1 MSENHQVLFRKYR
14 PQFFRDVIYQDLA
27 VGSLQNAF
35 KSKKIG
41 HAYIFI
47 GPRGVGKTTIA
58 RILAK
63 RLNCE
68 RPDGVEPCNECTSCL
83 EITKGNSNDV
93 FEIDA
98 ASNSGVD
105 NIRELRENVKF
116 NAMGGKYRVYIL
128 DEVHMLSGAAFN
140 ALLKTLEEPPAHV
153 VFILATTE
161 YHKIPETILSRCQ
174 DFHFRKVPV
183 TVLQNYIE
191 TLCEKENLKYDTEG
205 LFWIAKKGDGS
216 VRDTLS
222 FMEQAVI
229 FTDGNLTGVKL
240 RKMIGYHG
248 IDTFTDFL
256 NQLLDSSQSAQ
267 IFETLENLFQ
277 AGIDLGKFVWDF
289 IEFLNSLLLIKDNLA
304 DRESINIPQEDLQK
318 LKQNYRELDREV
330 LVLLAERIFSI
341 HEKLNLMKL
350 RSSYEMKVYLEI
362 QFRKLILDR
371 EKPSVSGLLAK
382 ISELTK
388 LVQGDISHIPDH
400 LESPKKVI
408 PTTGATQKQGP
419 VTNPKPGLAKTGSEK
434 PIENRESVT
443 KPPSQSKTNLD
454 VERNQSSEEK
464 PNSPKPTTSSP
475 SSSAS
480 PEDMEKLLKEKFSG
494 MEVDPNQFKNL

>member
-183 TVLQNYIE
+183 TALQNYIE
-191 TLCEKENLKYDTEG
+191 TLCGKEGLKYDSEG

-229 FTDGNLTGVKL
+229 FTDGNLTGAKL

-277 AGIDLGKFVWDF
+277 AGIDLSKFVWDF

-318 LKQNYRELDREV
+318 LKQNYRDLDREI

-388 LVQGDISHIPDH
+388 LVQGDISHIPEN
-400 LESPKKVI
+400 LESTAAMRIQTPVAVSSPQKKEPTSPVVDKPKQNIELEAK
-408 PTTGATQKQGP
+408 PNPQKQEQP
-419 VTNPKPGLAKTGSEK
+419 AP
-434 PIENRESVT
+434 T
-443 KPPSQSKTNLD
+443 KPAT
-454 VERNQSSEEK
+454 
-464 PNSPKPTTSSP
+464 
-475 SSSAS
+475 AS
-480 PEDMEKLLKEKFSG
+480 PASSEDMEKLLKEKFSG

>member
-1 MSENHQVLFRKYR
+1 MIENHQVLFRKYR
-14 PQFFRDVIYQDLA
+14 PQFFKDVIYQDLA

-68 RPDGVEPCNECTSCL
+68 RPDGVEPCNECTSCT

-191 TLCEKENLKYDTEG
+191 TLCTKENLKYDSEG

-229 FTDGNLTGVKL
+229 FTDGNLTGAKL

-248 IDTFTDFL
+248 IETFQDFL
-256 NQLLDSSQSAQ
+256 DQLLDSSKAAG

-277 AGIDLGKFVWDF
+277 AGIDLSKFIWDF

-304 DRESINIPQEDLQK
+304 DRESINIPQEDLLK
-318 LKQNYRELDREV
+318 LKQTYRELDREV

-341 HEKLNLMKL
+341 HEKLHLMKL

-371 EKPSVSGLLAK
+371 EKPSISGLLSK
-382 ISELTK
+382 ITELTK
-388 LVQGDISHIPDH
+388 LVQADVSHMPDLAPQLDSKKEISPSNPNPSTTQEKSQPD
-400 LESPKKVI
+400 
-408 PTTGATQKQGP
+408 
-419 VTNPKPGLAKTGSEK
+419 
-434 PIENRESVT
+434 
-443 KPPSQSKTNLD
+443 KTNVQKKDSPAD
-454 VERNQSSEEK
+454 VER
-464 PNSPKPTTSSP
+464 
-475 SSSAS
+475 
-480 PEDMEKLLKEKFSG
+480 LLKENFSG
-494 MEVDPNQFKNL
+494 VEVDPNQFKNLS

>member
-183 TVLQNYIE
+183 TALQNYIE
-191 TLCEKENLKYDTEG
+191 TLCEKEGLKYDSEG

-229 FTDGNLTGVKL
+229 FTDGNLTGAKL

-277 AGIDLGKFVWDF
+277 AGIDLSKFVWDF

-318 LKQNYRELDREV
+318 LKQNYRDLDREI

-388 LVQGDISHIPDH
+388 LVQGDISHIPEN
-400 LESPKKVI
+400 LESTATMRIQTPVPVSSLQKKEPASPVVDKPKQNIELDAK
-408 PTTGATQKQGP
+408 PNPPKQEQAAP
-419 VTNPKPGLAKTGSEK
+419 
-434 PIENRESVT
+434 T
-443 KPPSQSKTNLD
+443 KPAT
-454 VERNQSSEEK
+454 
-464 PNSPKPTTSSP
+464 
-475 SSSAS
+475 AS
-480 PEDMEKLLKEKFSG
+480 PAASEDMEKLLKEKFSG

>member
-183 TVLQNYIE
+183 TALQNYIE
-191 TLCEKENLKYDTEG
+191 TLCEKEGLKYDSEG

-229 FTDGNLTGVKL
+229 FTDGNLTGAKL

-277 AGIDLGKFVWDF
+277 AGIDLSKFVWDF

-318 LKQNYRELDREV
+318 LKQNYRDLDREI

-388 LVQGDISHIPDH
+388 LVQGDISHIPEN
-400 LESPKKVI
+400 LEPTATMRIQTPAAASSPQKKE
-408 PTTGATQKQGP
+408 PTSPVVDKPKQNIELETKPNLQKQEQP
-419 VTNPKPGLAKTGSEK
+419 AP
-434 PIENRESVT
+434 T
-443 KPPSQSKTNLD
+443 KPAT
-454 VERNQSSEEK
+454 
-464 PNSPKPTTSSP
+464 
-475 SSSAS
+475 AS
-480 PEDMEKLLKEKFSG
+480 PASSEDMEKLLKEKFSG

>member
-183 TVLQNYIE
+183 TALQNYIE
-191 TLCEKENLKYDTEG
+191 TLCEKEGLKYDSEG

-229 FTDGNLTGVKL
+229 FTDGNLTGAKL

-277 AGIDLGKFVWDF
+277 AGIDLSKFVWDF

-318 LKQNYRELDREV
+318 LKQNYRDLDREI

-388 LVQGDISHIPDH
+388 LVQGDISHIPEN
-400 LESPKKVI
+400 LEPTATMRIQTPVAASSPQKKEPASPVVDK
-408 PTTGATQKQGP
+408 PKQ
-419 VTNPKPGLAKTGSEK
+419 N
-434 PIENRESVT
+434 IELET
-443 KPPSQSKTNLD
+443 KPNPPKQEQPAPT
-454 VERNQSSEEK
+454 K
-464 PNSPKPTTSSP
+464 PAT
-475 SSSAS
+475 AS
-480 PEDMEKLLKEKFSG
+480 PASSEDMEKLLKEKFSG

>member
-68 RPDGVEPCNECTSCL
+68 NPDGVEPCNECTSCL

-191 TLCEKENLKYDTEG
+191 TLCTKEGLKYDSEG

-256 NQLLDSSQSAQ
+256 NQIIDSSQSAQ

-277 AGIDLGKFVWDF
+277 AGIDLSKFIWDF

-318 LKQNYRELDREV
+318 LKQNYRELDREI

-341 HEKLNLMKL
+341 HERLNLMKL

-371 EKPSVSGLLAK
+371 EKPSISGLLAK

-388 LVQGDISHIPDH
+388 LVQGDISIIPDNVEQVNKPTPVQSTPITQNKIESTPESKPQEVKPH
-400 LESPKKVI
+400 SEKQNHKLEDEKSQNLNPKVAVTKQEDSPKTKENS
-408 PTTGATQKQGP
+408 
-419 VTNPKPGLAKTGSEK
+419 NPKS
-434 PIENRESVT
+434 
-443 KPPSQSKTNLD
+443 
-454 VERNQSSEEK
+454 
-464 PNSPKPTTSSP
+464 
-475 SSSAS
+475 S

>member
-1 MSENHQVLFRKYR
+1 MNESHQVLFRKYR

-68 RPDGVEPCNECTSCL
+68 RPDGVEPCNECNSCV

-93 FEIDA
+93 MEIDA

-105 NIRELRENVKF
+105 NVRELRENVKF

-140 ALLKTLEEPPAHV
+140 ALLKTLEEPPQHV

-174 DFHFRKVPV
+174 DFTFRKVPAS
-183 TVLQNYIE
+183 VLQQYIE
-191 TLCEKENLKYDTEG
+191 TIAKKEELKFDSEG

-222 FMEQAVI
+222 FMEQAVV
-229 FTDGNLTGVKL
+229 FTDGNLTGAKL

-248 IDTFTDFL
+248 IDTFIEFL
-256 NQLLDSSQSAQ
+256 NTIIDTTKSAKL
-267 IFETLENLFQ
+267 FESLEHYFQ
-277 AGIDLGKFVWDF
+277 EGVDLIKFIWDF
-289 IEFLNSLLLIKDNLA
+289 VEFLNSLLLIQDNLSE
-304 DRESINIPQEDLQK
+304 RESINIPQEDIQK
-318 LKQNYRELDREV
+318 LKTEYRSLDKEL
-330 LVLLAERIFSI
+330 LILLSENIFLI
-341 HEKLNLMKL
+341 HEKLNQMKL
-350 RSSYEMKVYLEI
+350 RSSYEVKVYLEI
-362 QFRKLILDR
+362 QFRKVILER
-371 EKPSVSGLLAK
+371 EKPSVSGLLSK

-388 LVQGDISHIPDH
+388 LIQSDINNIQDQSVQLPNEKQKS
-400 LESPKKVI
+400 ETVTEKKI
-408 PTTGATQKQGP
+408 
-419 VTNPKPGLAKTGSEK
+419 
-434 PIENRESVT
+434 
-443 KPPSQSKTNLD
+443 
-454 VERNQSSEEK
+454 
-464 PNSPKPTTSSP
+464 
-475 SSSAS
+475 S
-480 PEDMEKLLKEKFSG
+480 PELKSNVLNVPLENEKFLKEKFSG
-494 MEVDPNQFKNL
+494 IEVDPGQFKNL